1 MSELIAKVQALLLT
15 PKAELPKKLAE
26 PGELKAVLIPYV
38 AVLAALGPIAS
49 FISSGLIGI
58 YHSGTT
64 IFGMNIPG
72 GFIRTPIR
80 SLFLSILSYA
90 VSIAAWWFYGFLLA
104 TLGPTFGGRK
114 DMGGALKLAAYSM
127 TPMWVAGALGIF
139 NVIPILALLVFW
151 LPAIGAIVY
160 AVMIAIWGAPLLLG
174 TPEDKAVG
182 HALAA
187 GGIAAVSVIVIY
199 GIVVGLIFTVVLAA
213 AFH

>member
-1 MSELIAKVQALLLT
+1 MSDLIAKVKALLLT

-38 AVLAALGPIAS
+38 AVLAALGPITA

-80 SLFLSILSYA
+80 SLFTSILSYA

-104 TLGPTFGGRK
+104 TLAPSFGGRK
-114 DMGGALKLAAYSM
+114 DMGGALKVAAYSM
-127 TPMWVAGALGIF
+127 TPMWVVGALGLF
-139 NVIPILALLVFW
+139 NTIPLLALLLFW
-151 LPAIGAIVY
+151 LPAIGAMVY
-160 AVMIAIWGAPLLLG
+160 AVMIAIWAVPLLLG

-187 GGIAAVSVIVIY
+187 GGIAAISVLVVY
-199 GIVVGLIFTVVLAA
+199 GLVVGLIFSMILAT